1 VGNGTAGLTF
11 CPKPIHQQ
19 TDGAFLNTKHSLF
32 LQKSQVTAAT
42 IPLDIQPEELRAEW
56 DMMIKYFGLDVY
68 MCPTG
73 EDEDDEWLGSTV
85 VL

>member
-1 VGNGTAGLTF
+1 M
-11 CPKPIHQQ
+11 
-19 TDGAFLNTKHSLF
+19 
-32 LQKSQVTAAT
+32 
-42 IPLDIQPEELRAEW
+42 DIQPEELRAEW

-73 EDEDDEWLGSTV
+73 EDDEDEDEDDDDDDEWLGSTV

>member
-1 VGNGTAGLTF
+1 V
-11 CPKPIHQQ
+11 
-19 TDGAFLNTKHSLF
+19 
-32 LQKSQVTAAT
+32 
-42 IPLDIQPEELRAEW
+42 DIQPEELRAEW

>member
-1 VGNGTAGLTF
+1 MGNGTSRAYIFSKTHS
-11 CPKPIHQQ
+11 PTQQ
-19 TDGAFLNTKHSLF
+19 TDAAFLNWIS
-32 LQKSQVTAAT
+32 
-42 IPLDIQPEELRAEW
+42 IPLDIPPEELRAEW